1 MAATTLDPIVLGTL
15 GSLAAG
21 LATGLGALPILV
33 VRDPVGR
40 QSVLLGFAAGI
51 MLAATGF
58 SLILPGIE
66 EATRRT
72 GDERLAVLIVAAGI
86 LIGAVALSL
95 AHRLIPHEHFF
106 KGREGADP
114 HGLARVWLFVLA
126 ITLHNFPEGLAV
138 GVGFGEGDIKN
149 GLPLALG
156 IGLQNLPEGLA
167 VAAAMTAEG
176 YARRAAFAVALLTG
190 LVEPVAGGI
199 GAAAVSIA
207 SGLLPWGLAFAAG
220 AMLFVVSGE
229 IIPETHR
236 KGHELRA
243 TFALVVGFVAMMIL
257 DVLFG

>member
-1 MAATTLDPIVLGTL
+1 MAVHALDPIVLGTL

-21 LATGLGALPILV
+21 LGTSVGALPILV
-33 VRDPVGR
+33 LRDPVGR
-40 QSVLLGFAAGI
+40 QSLLLGFAAGI

-66 EATRRT
+66 EAARRT
-72 GDERLAVLIVAAGI
+72 GDEDLAVLIVAAGI

-95 AHRLIPHEHFF
+95 AHRLVPHEHFF
-106 KGREGADP
+106 KGLEGADP
-114 HGLARVWLFVLA
+114 RGMARLWLFVLA

-138 GVGFGEGDIKN
+138 GIGFAEGDIEN

-176 YARRAAFAVALLTG
+176 YTRRAAFAVAALTG
-190 LVEPVAGGI
+190 LVEPAAGFF

-207 SGLLPWGLAFAAG
+207 TGLLPWGLAFAAG
-220 AMLFVVSGE
+220 AMLFVISGE

-236 KGHELRA
+236 TGREVRA
-243 TFALVVGFVAMMIL
+243 TFALVVGFVVMMTL
-257 DVLFG
+257 DVVFG